1 MGRLFVTLQYLLPH
15 HLLCRIVYAL
25 TRSRRPWL
33 KNRLIQRFVA
43 HFHPRMQEAL
53 EPDPLRY
60 ESFNAFFTR
69 ALRPGART
77 FTGDARQVLSP
88 CDGAVSLCGTI
99 EAG

>member
-1 MGRLFVTLQYLLPH
+1 MDLLFVTLQYLLPH
-15 HLLCRIVYAL
+15 HLLCRLAYAL

-33 KNRLIQRFVA
+33 KNLLIRRFVQ
-43 HFHPRMQEAL
+43 HYHPQMSDAL

-69 ALRPGART
+69 ALRPDVRT